1 MKIVYLLKSFA
12 AKGGEERVMADKM
25 NYLAEHGHEITLI
38 TSEQGQHELVFP
50 LHHSINHVDL
60 DTRFFTITNLP
71 LLKKLH
77 SLHLMRKIYI
87 RRLTAI
93 LNELRPDIMTSTIIP
108 LKNIRLTTR
117 ACKATGI
124 PLILESHLAF
134 KATIKQNDFSKKSA
148 KWYLAKFYDIWN
160 LRPLRH
166 CSQLVALTKGCR
178 QLEKILQECY
188 SNT

>member
-25 NYLAEHGHEITLI
+25 NYLAEHGHEVTLI
-38 TSEQGQHELVFP
+38 TSEQGQHELVYP

-71 LLKKLH
+71 LLKKIH

-93 LNELRPDIMTSTIIP
+93 LNELRPDIMTSTIMP

-117 ACKATGI
+117 VCM
-124 PLILESHLAF
+124 ESSSITSLQP
-134 KATIKQNDFSKKSA
+134 TCGTDQG
-148 KWYLAKFYDIWN
+148 
-160 LRPLRH
+160 R
-166 CSQLVALTKGCR
+166 CR
-178 QLEKILQECY
+178 QLEKILQGCY
-188 SNT
+188 SNTESSDPYT